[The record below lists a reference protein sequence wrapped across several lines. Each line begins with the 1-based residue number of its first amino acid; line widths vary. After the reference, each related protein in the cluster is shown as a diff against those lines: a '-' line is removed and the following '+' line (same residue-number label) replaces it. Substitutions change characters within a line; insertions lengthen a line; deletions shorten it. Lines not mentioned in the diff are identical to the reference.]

1 MVNAVTHSQNQC
13 VLLLKLNPNCRRSKS
28 SCSVFPKPY
37 ATFPS
42 LTTQIC
48 HASFHRLPF
57 ADTVSDTK
65 HRTLLV
71 ETYHHHGSLRALLVK
86 LEREDSNPVNILAQ
100 DGDWSKD
107 HFWAAV
113 RFLKHAT
120 RFAEILQVG
129 TLMPMFNFCDKVD
142 NFA

>member
-1 MVNAVTHSQNQC
+1 VW
-13 VLLLKLNPNCRRSKS
+13 KLNPNSRGSKS
-28 SCSVFPKPY
+28 SSSNVFPKPF

-48 HASFHRLPF
+48 HASVHPLPSF
-57 ADTVSDTK
+57 GDTVSDSK

-71 ETYHHHGSLRALLVK
+71 ETYHHHDSLRALLAK
-86 LEREDSNPVNILAQ
+86 LEREDSSPIHILAQ

-113 RFLKHAT
+113 RFLKNAS

-129 TLMPMFNFCDKVD
+129 TLMPMFKFC
-142 NFA
+142 